1 MQINRVSNI
10 SYGSGLAKAAIVSAM
25 MAGSPSAQAQEVKA
39 DTFEIAPKTEYV
51 SQVNDIYDDVFVY
64 GKSDTIKN
72 PKARGNQFNNWVNK
86 IMRATDDDGQIDTS
100 KLNGTPINFMLKEGE
115 SFTDLAESI
124 VASYDQDDDKK
135 VDFDEFLTKSY
146 SSIPLNSNQGTYMS
160 KQFYRSLDDLFFGF
174 DINES
179 FNKKLKSKNT
189 IDVKEVAASLMA
201 MSGTDYDGRKPKSYI
216 DGQQLMD
223 EVNFM
228 MFHGE
233 ADPEFRE
240 AQEIYYENIK

>member
-1 MQINRVSNI
+1 MQINKISNI
-10 SYGSGLAKAAIVSAM
+10 SYGSGIAKAAVISAM

-39 DTFEIAPKTEYV
+39 DTFEITPKTEYV

-100 KLNGTPINFMLKEGE
+100 KLNGTPVNFMLKEGE

-124 VASYDQDDDKK
+124 VASYDLNDDKK
-135 VDFDEFLTKSY
+135 VDFDEFLTKAY
-146 SSIPLNSNQGTYMS
+146 ASIPLNSNEGTYMS
-160 KQFYRSLDDLFFGF
+160 KQFYRSLDDIYFGF

-179 FNKKLKSKNT
+179 FNKKLKRKNT
-189 IDVKEVAASLMA
+189 IDVQEVAANLMA
-201 MSGTDYDGRKPKSYI
+201 LSGNDIDGRKPKMYI
-216 DGQQLMD
+216 DGQELMNQM
-223 EVNFM
+223 NFM
-228 MFHGE
+228 MFHAD

-240 AQEIYYENIK
+240 AQEIIYENIK